1 MLLLENSFSLFIGR
15 FHPVFVHLPIGFLLL
30 GALMEF
36 FNTKSRNNN
45 MDAAILFSLKLGALS
60 AVLAGIMGWLLA
72 SEGGY
77 NENHLFWHRWLG
89 IGVAVFSIIALLI
102 KMNVISL
109 PTGIF
114 KIMLAVIVGL
124 LMATGHLGGNMTH
137 GATYLTE
144 YLPFGGTEKA
154 AVRQAFNN
162 PDSLIVYRD
171 LIQPMLEKRCYEC
184 HNEDKAN
191 GGLQMHT
198 TELLSKGGDGGPVLV
213 SGKAMDSELFARI
226 TKDPISKKFMPTG
239 GKTHLGYEEVKLI
252 GWWID
257 EGAAYDKTIAE
268 VKVPKEVKT
277 ILENSYKVSLV
288 KKSYVETASVD
299 PLPAERMESLIALG
313 FTGAPLASGNN
324 FLDIRYNKL
333 GATPSPTDIEKLL
346 SAKAQITWL
355 NLANQNITDAMLS
368 KIGELP
374 NLTRLQIQ
382 QNPISDAGIA
392 NLEKLQNLETLNIY
406 GTQVTDAALTSIEK
420 LPNLKKLFLWQT
432 QVTPEGV
439 EELRAKLPKLVVVM
453 GTNTERKL

>member
-1 MLLLENSFSLFIGR
+1 MLLLESSFSLFIGR

-36 FNTKSRNNN
+36 FNSKSRNNN
-45 MDAAILFSLKLGALS
+45 MDAAVLFSLKLGAIS
-60 AVLAGIMGWLLA
+60 AVLAAIMGWLLA
-72 SEGGY
+72 NEGGY
-77 NENHLFWHRWLG
+77 NESHLFWHRWLG
-89 IGVAVFSIIALLI
+89 IGVAVLSIIALGV
-102 KMNVISL
+102 KMNILAL

-114 KIMLAVIVGL
+114 KIILGAIVGL

-137 GATYLTE
+137 GASYLTE

-154 AVRQAFNN
+154 AIQQEFNN

-184 HNEDKAN
+184 HNADKSN

-213 SGKAMDSELFARI
+213 SRKAIDSELFERI

-252 GWWID
+252 GWWIN
-257 EGAAYDKTIAE
+257 EGADYHKSMAE
-268 VKVPKEVKT
+268 VNVPKDIKT
-277 ILENSYKVSLV
+277 ILEDSYKVSLV
-288 KKSYVETASVD
+288 KKSYVETAAVA
-299 PLPAERMESLIALG
+299 PLPNEIMASLTDLG
-313 FTGAPLASGNN
+313 FTGSNLASGNN

-333 GATPSPTDIEKLL
+333 GATPSAADIEKLL
-346 SAKAQITWL
+346 SAKEQVTWL
-355 NLANQNITDAMLS
+355 NLANQNITDGMLAS
-368 KIGELP
+368 VAKLP

-382 QNPISDAGIA
+382 QNPITDAGIA
-392 NLEKLQNLETLNIY
+392 TLESLQNLETLNLY
-406 GTQVTDAALTSIEK
+406 GTQVTDAALASIEK

-439 EELRAKLPKLVVVM
+439 EGLKAKLPKLIVVM
-453 GTNTERKL
+453 GHSVTAKS